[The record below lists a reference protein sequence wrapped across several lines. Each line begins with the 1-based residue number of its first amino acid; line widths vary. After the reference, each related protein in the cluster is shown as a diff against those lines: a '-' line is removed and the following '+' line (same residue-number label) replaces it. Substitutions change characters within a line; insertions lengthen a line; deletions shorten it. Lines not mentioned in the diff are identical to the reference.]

1 MPANESRENG
11 AGPGVPTGGSMADY
25 LSQFNIDPR
34 KALFTL
40 MLCTFI
46 DQLGYTLILP
56 LLPGVAKGFG
66 VADLEIGGI
75 IAANAAT
82 ALVCGPVL
90 GKLSDR
96 FGRKRLLIISMLGT
110 LASFTLLSLS
120 TNLAGIIA
128 SRVLDGIFSGQIPIV
143 RAYVAD
149 ITGKR
154 ERTDVMGKM
163 MASFSL
169 GLIIGPSIGGLL
181 GELDWRY
188 PVIFGMVLSALGT
201 ALVFKILVESM
212 PPQRV
217 AEIKARKAASAAL
230 ASQPNGFD
238 AESLLTRPI
247 AIRLVQIFL
256 QVLAFNAF
264 ISTLPL
270 VLEERFLVSP
280 SQIGLLF
287 SVFGIELIVFS
298 GLALKRVLK
307 RFGEAKLLVASIA
320 LLASSFVVYPFI
332 DNFWLLFAFI
342 TPPTVAMALFR
353 PIVQSTLTKA
363 APESRQGEANGWGT
377 TMQGIAQVVAPLVST
392 SYLQAGSLLLFG
404 ITVSAYYLIGWT
416 ISAVFVALLI
426 VAIIDVR
433 LYPRDFEE
441 LVRPPVA

>member
-1 MPANESRENG
+1 M
-11 AGPGVPTGGSMADY
+11 GSMAKN

-66 VADLEIGGI
+66 ASDLAIGGI

-82 ALVCGPVL
+82 ALVCGPIL

-96 FGRKRLLIISMLGT
+96 YGRKRLLIVSMLGT
-110 LASFTLLSLS
+110 LASFTLLSVSVDL
-120 TNLAGIIA
+120 TGIIA

-149 ITGKR
+149 ITGKK

-181 GELDWRY
+181 GELNWRY
-188 PVIFGMVLSALGT
+188 PVVFGMGLSAFGT
-201 ALVFKILVESM
+201 ILVFKILVESM
-212 PPQRV
+212 PPKRV
-217 AEIKARKAASAAL
+217 AEIKARKVANSAN
-230 ASQPNGFD
+230 QPRGTSAD
-238 AESLLTRPI
+238 SLLTRPI
-247 AIRLVQIFL
+247 LLRLTQVFL

-270 VLEERFLVSP
+270 VLDERFHVSP
-280 SQIGLLF
+280 SQIGFLF
-287 SVFGIELIVFS
+287 SVFGVELIVFS
-298 GLALKRVLK
+298 GLALKRILN
-307 RFGEAKLLVASIA
+307 RFGEAKLLVVSITI
-320 LLASSFVVYPFI
+320 LVFSFVIYPFI
-332 DNFWLLFAFI
+332 DNFWSLFAFI
-342 TPPTVAMALFR
+342 TPPVVAMALFR

-377 TMQGIAQVVAPLVST
+377 TMQGMAQVIAPLVST
-392 SYLQAGSLLLFG
+392 SYLEAGSLILFS

-416 ISAVFVALLI
+416 IAAVFVTLLLI
-426 VAIIDVR
+426 AIIDVK
-433 LYPRDFEE
+433 LYPKDFEA
-441 LVRPPVA
+441 LVRAPIA